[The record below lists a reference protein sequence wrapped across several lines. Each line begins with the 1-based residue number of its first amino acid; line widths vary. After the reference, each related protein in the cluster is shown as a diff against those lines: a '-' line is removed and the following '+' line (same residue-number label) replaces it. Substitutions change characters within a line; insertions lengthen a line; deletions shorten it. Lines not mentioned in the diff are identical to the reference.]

1 MNGEPRK
8 SAAIEALAKIK
19 EAEERAQAIVREAR
33 EILSVEII
41 KEATREAEE
50 IKITTLARAKED
62 AETHKNVILEKAVE
76 EAGKIRAEARKETA
90 EMRRRAS
97 ERMAEAVKKTS
108 LKVKE
113 FLERR
118 PV

>member
-19 EAEERAQAIVREAR
+19 EAEEQARAIVREAR
-33 EILSVEII
+33 EKLSVEII
-41 KEATREAEE
+41 KGATGEAEE
-50 IKITTLARAKED
+50 IKITTLARAKEE
-62 AETHKNVILEKAVE
+62 AETHKKVILEKAVE
-76 EAGKIRAEARKETA
+76 EAEKIKAEAEKETA

-97 ERMAEAVKKTS
+97 ALMAEVVKKMS

-113 FLERR
+113 FLEGR